1 MKLAK
6 KQPMKT
12 QKVVNRDIDLWNRY
26 IRGEIPIRYNI
37 VVLSNQ
43 KSKITIDLHGLTL
56 NQAYELVFKTLSNKH
71 HKQITVITGASG
83 EIKRQFEFWLEN
95 PTLKKLYK
103 RYKTINVGSYL
114 ILN

>member
-6 KQPMKT
+6 NQTMTT
-12 QKVVNRDIDLWNRY
+12 QRGVDQDKDLWNRY
-26 IRGEIPIRYNI
+26 IRGEIPVRYNI
-37 VVLSNQ
+37 VRLTDQ

-95 PTLKKLYK
+95 PTLKNLHK
-103 RYKTINVGSYL
+103 RYKIINVGSYL
-114 ILN
+114 ILK